1 MSEPLNC
8 NESVDIVTPTREEW
22 DQNQFRATPGPAP
35 SRCAPVPPTLPPPY
49 HERICSLHP
58 LGKHTNS
65 SCRNQF
71 QTARDV
77 HIPHSQASCRTR
89 GGGRGDKPPG
99 TKNRQKRKP
108 NTSWNNSHNWTYQP
122 GPSYPPPTYL
132 YPINTPPPPNNVHN
146 IKIAQ
151 DMINYAM
158 SLLHQ

>member
-65 SCRNQF
+65 SCRNQL

-89 GGGRGDKPPG
+89 GVEGVTNPQGPKTDKNESLTPLGTIVITGHTNLARLTPSPHICTPSIHHPPQ
-99 TKNRQKRKP
+99 TMSI
-108 NTSWNNSHNWTYQP
+108 TS
-122 GPSYPPPTYL
+122 
-132 YPINTPPPPNNVHN
+132 
-146 IKIAQ
+146 K
-151 DMINYAM
+151 
-158 SLLHQ
+158 